1 MKHAL
6 ILSFLLPVAALSQ
19 TYQHKVVAAV
29 ILGEAA
35 CQGSDGM
42 LAVGEVISQRAKLS
56 GRTPLQVVCKR
67 KAFSCLDGRTPDQ
80 LVRKQSK
87 QREYAEALRV
97 ARLVVDAPQRLPGIT
112 KGATHFTRADERP
125 SWARGVRPV
134 LVLKDHAFYKLPY

>member
-1 MKHAL
+1 MKNVL
-6 ILSFLLPVAALSQ
+6 ILSFLLPLASLAQ
-19 TYQHKVVAAV
+19 TYQHRVVAAV

-35 CQGSDGM
+35 CQGSNGM

-56 GRTPLQVVCKR
+56 GATPLQVVCKR
-67 KAFSCLDGRTPDQ
+67 KAFSCLNGRSPDQ

-87 QREYAEALRV
+87 QAGYPEALRV
-97 ARLVVDAPQRLPGIT
+97 ARLVVDAPQRLPGIA

>member
-67 KAFSCLDGRTPDQ
+67 KAFSCLNGRTPDQ
-80 LVRKQSK
+80 LVRKQSQ
-87 QREYAEALRV
+87 QREFAEALRV
-97 ARLVVDAPQRLPGIT
+97 ARLVVDAPQRLPGIA